1 MTFSCLQGRKTFTF
15 TLILGGL
22 ILSIL
27 AHVDWCSLEG
37 CGNLHVTGLFN
48 ISMSVWGII
57 LFLTFAVLFH
67 FEKLTLVSYLKTALL
82 ASTLGVETTLVYVQW
97 MTKEFCP
104 LCLGVTAI
112 ILTLCLKESYEMSL
126 ALRPLKTDLRFLTT
140 RSCLIIS
147 GLAIGILV
155 SQHMTQAIETDDPTF
170 RSVDASNAV
179 PSIGHKHAYPRIRI
193 YSDYLCPGCRRQ
205 EGIINDI
212 IEAVRDEARIYF
224 CDIPTHGEM
233 SRLYIGSFLA
243 CALENNSSENIVNA
257 RNMLFELAGQGIKD
271 GATIRQCL
279 EANGVSMKGDFTSIK
294 ECFTRLR
301 TLAAKDGVRYTP
313 TVVIETKDGQKIR
326 FKGRFTTAQV
336 VDALNSP
343 LQQS

>member
-37 CGNLHVTGLFN
+37 CGNLHGTGLFN

-67 FEKLTLVSYLKTALL
+67 FDRFRLVSYLKTALL
-82 ASTLGVETTLVYVQW
+82 ASTLSVETILVYVQW

-126 ALRPLKTDLRFLTT
+126 ALRPLKTDLRFVTT
-140 RSCLIIS
+140 RSFLIIS
-147 GLAIGILV
+147 GLAMGILV
-155 SQHMTQAIETDDPTF
+155 SQQMKQAIETDHPTF
-170 RSVDASNAV
+170 RLPKAWNAIPAIGKNDAC
-179 PSIGHKHAYPRIRI
+179 PSIRI

-224 CDIPTHGEM
+224 CDLPTHGEM
-233 SRLYIGSFLA
+233 SRLYITSFLE
-243 CALENNSSENIVNA
+243 CALENNSSENIVKA
-257 RNMLFELAGQGIKD
+257 RNLLFELAGQGVKD
-271 GATIRQCL
+271 GDRIREGL
-279 EANGVSMKGDFTSIK
+279 EASGVAMNKDFTSIK

-301 TLAAKDGVRYTP
+301 AMAAEDGVRYTP

>member
-1 MTFSCLQGRKTFTF
+1 MTFSCLQGRKTFTY

-27 AHVDWCSLEG
+27 AHIDWCSLKG
-37 CGNLHVTGLFN
+37 CGNLHGTGLFN
-48 ISMSVWGII
+48 INMSVWGII
-57 LFLTFAVLFH
+57 LFGTFAVLFR
-67 FEKLTLVSYLKTALL
+67 FDRLRLVSYLKTALL
-82 ASTLGVETTLVYVQW
+82 ASSLGVETILVYVQW

-112 ILTLCLKESYEMSL
+112 ILALCLREAFEMIPSS
-126 ALRPLKTDLRFLTT
+126 RPLKTNLRFVTT
-140 RSCLIIS
+140 RSCLIIA

-155 SQHMTQAIETDDPTF
+155 SQQMTQAIETDDPTF
-170 RSVDASNAV
+170 RSADASNAV
-179 PSIGHKHAYPRIRI
+179 PSIGHKDTYPRIRI

-243 CALENNSSENIVNA
+243 CSLENNSSENIVNA

-271 GATIRQCL
+271 GATIRQRL
-279 EANGVSMKGDFTSIK
+279 EANGVSMNRDASTK

-301 TLAAKDGVRYTP
+301 ILAAKDGVRYTP
-313 TVVIETKDGQKIR
+313 TVVVEAKDGQRIR
-326 FKGRFTTAQV
+326 FMGRFTKAQV
-336 VDALNSP
+336 VDALHNP
-343 LQQS
+343 LKTS